1 MAVYKTQGVIIMLW
15 SFVQSQVL
23 GMKWLSD
30 AVSLALSSMGLDVNS
45 AAVGSVHFFIY
56 DTVKISILL
65 CVLIFAVSY
74 IQTFFPPERSKR
86 IMGRFRGLK
95 ANIIGA
101 LLGAVTPFCSC
112 SSIPIFMGF
121 TSAGLPLGMTF
132 SFLISSPMI
141 NPGSLVL
148 LMSIFGTK
156 IAVAYV
162 VLGLTLAVLG
172 GTFIE
177 SLHMEKYIEDFVYSR
192 NGVIDSDIEFLSFN
206 RKQRIAYSA
215 REVIATFRVVF
226 PYILAGV
233 GIGAVIHNYVP
244 EKFITAILGSNNPF
258 GVIIA
263 TLVGIPVY
271 ADIFGTIPIAEALLA
286 KGAMLGTVMSF
297 MMAVTD
303 LSLPSMIMLRRV
315 IKPRLLL
322 VFILV
327 CAAGIIITGYVFN
340 FMGV

>member
-1 MAVYKTQGVIIMLW
+1 
-15 SFVQSQVL
+15 
-23 GMKWLSD
+23 MKWLSEL
-30 AVSLALSSMGLDVNS
+30 VSYVLTYAGLDVS
-45 AAVGSVHFFIY
+45 SAVGGSIHFFVY
-56 DTVKISILL
+56 DVIKIAVLL

-74 IQTFFPPERSKR
+74 IQTYFPPERSKR

-148 LMSIFGTK
+148 LMSVFGFGVACAY
-156 IAVAYV
+156 IA
-162 VLGLTLAVLG
+162 LGLTLAVLG

-177 SLHMEKYIEDFVYSR
+177 SLHMERYIEDFVYSR
-192 NGVIDSDIEFLSFN
+192 PGVIDADIEFLNFS
-206 RKQRIAYSA
+206 RAQRVKYAKS
-215 REVIATFRVVF
+215 EVVTTFKVVF

-233 GIGAVIHNYVP
+233 GIGALIHNYVP
-244 EKFITAILGSNNPF
+244 KSIIQGILGSNNAF
-258 GVIIA
+258 SVVIA
-263 TLVGIPVY
+263 AVVGIPVY
-271 ADIFGTIPIAEALLA
+271 ADIFGTVPIAEALLA

-303 LSLPSMIMLRRV
+303 LSLPSIIMLRKV
-315 IKPRLLL
+315 IKPVLLG
-322 VFILV
+322 VFV
-327 CAAGIIITGYVFN
+327 MTCAVGIIITGYVFN
-340 FMGV
+340 AIF

>member
-1 MAVYKTQGVIIMLW
+1 
-15 SFVQSQVL
+15 
-23 GMKWLSD
+23 MKWLSVL
-30 AVSLALSSMGLDVNS
+30 VSRALTSAGLDVS
-45 AAVGSVHFFIY
+45 GKIGGSIHFFIY
-56 DTVKISILL
+56 DVIKIAVLL
-65 CVLIFAVSY
+65 CALIFVVSY
-74 IQTFFPPERSKR
+74 IQTYFPPERSKR

-95 ANIIGA
+95 ANLVGA

-148 LMSIFGTK
+148 LMSIFGAKT
-156 IAVAYV
+156 AVAYIV
-162 VLGLTLAVLG
+162 MGLCLAVLG

-177 SLHMEKYIEDFVYSR
+177 SLHMESEIEEFVYSR
-192 NGVIDSDIEFLSFN
+192 PGVIDADIEFLSFTA
-206 RKQRIAYSA
+206 KQRLEYSR

-244 EKFITAILGSNNPF
+244 ERFIQGILGNNNPF
-258 GVIIA
+258 GVVIA
-263 TLVGIPVY
+263 SIVGIPVY

-286 KGAMLGTVMSF
+286 KGAMLGTVISF

-303 LSLPSMIMLRRV
+303 LSLPSIIMLRRV
-315 IKPRLLL
+315 IKPRLLA
-322 VFILV
+322 VFV
-327 CAAGIIITGYVFN
+327 MTCAAGIIITGYAFN
-340 FMGV
+340 AMF

>member
-1 MAVYKTQGVIIMLW
+1 
-15 SFVQSQVL
+15 
-23 GMKWLSD
+23 MKWLSEL
-30 AVSLALSSMGLDVNS
+30 VSYVLTYAGLDVS
-45 AAVGSVHFFIY
+45 SAVGGSIHFFVY
-56 DTVKISILL
+56 DVIKIAVLL

-74 IQTFFPPERSKR
+74 IQTYFPPERSKR

-148 LMSIFGTK
+148 LMSVFGFGVACAY
-156 IAVAYV
+156 IA
-162 VLGLTLAVLG
+162 LGLTLAVLG

-177 SLHMEKYIEDFVYSR
+177 SLHMERYIEDFVYSR
-192 NGVIDSDIEFLSFN
+192 PGVIDADIEFLNFS
-206 RKQRIAYSA
+206 RAKRVKYAKS
-215 REVIATFRVVF
+215 EVVTTFKVVF

-233 GIGAVIHNYVP
+233 GIGALIHNYVP
-244 EKFITAILGSNNPF
+244 KSIIQGILGSNNAF
-258 GVIIA
+258 SVVIA
-263 TLVGIPVY
+263 AVVGIPVY
-271 ADIFGTIPIAEALLA
+271 ADIFGTVPIAEALLA

-303 LSLPSMIMLRRV
+303 LSLPSIIMLRKV
-315 IKPRLLL
+315 IKPVLLG
-322 VFILV
+322 VFV
-327 CAAGIIITGYVFN
+327 MTCAVGIIITGYVFN
-340 FMGV
+340 AIF

>member
-1 MAVYKTQGVIIMLW
+1 MLW
-15 SFVQSQVL
+15 KFIQEQLL
-23 GMKWLSD
+23 GMRWLD
-30 AVSLALSSMGLDVNS
+30 EVTGTFLSSLGLNVSSAMGG
-45 AAVGSVHFFIY
+45 AVHFFVY
-56 DTVKISILL
+56 DVMKITVLL

-74 IQTFFPPERSKR
+74 IQTYFPPERSKR
-86 IMGRFRGLK
+86 IMGRFRGIK

-121 TSAGLPLGMTF
+121 TSAGLPMGMTL

-148 LMSIFGTK
+148 LMSIFG
-156 IAVAYV
+156 ARVALVYV
-162 VLGLTLAVLG
+162 ALGLFLAVSG

-177 SLHMEKYIEDFVYSR
+177 SLRMEKHIEDFVYSKP
-192 NGVIDSDIEFLSFN
+192 GVINADIEFLSFT
-206 RKQRIAYSA
+206 RAERIRYS
-215 REVIATFRVVF
+215 RGEVVATLRVVF

-233 GIGAVIHNYVP
+233 GVGAVIHNYVP
-244 EKFITAILGSNNPF
+244 ENIITRILGGRNPF

-263 TLVGIPVY
+263 SVIGIPIY

-286 KGAMLGTVMSF
+286 KGALLGTVMSF

-303 LSLPSMIMLRRV
+303 LSLPSIIMLRKV
-315 IKPRLLL
+315 IKPKLLA
-322 VFILV
+322 VFV
-327 CAAGIIITGYVFN
+327 MTCSAGIIITGYFFN
-340 FMGV
+340 ALSRILL

>member
-1 MAVYKTQGVIIMLW
+1 MTLIYTFRIIPPHRQQATIYQCGVIIMLW
-15 SFVQSQVL
+15 SFIQSQVL

-30 AVSLALSSMGLDVNS
+30 TVNDLLVSMGLDVNS

-65 CVLIFAVSY
+65 CVLIFCVSY

-148 LMSIFGTK
+148 LMSIFGTLQFW
-156 IAVAYV
+156 A
-162 VLGLTLAVLG
+162 GH
-172 GTFIE
+172 
-177 SLHMEKYIEDFVYSR
+177 SSR
-192 NGVIDSDIEFLSFN
+192 
-206 RKQRIAYSA
+206 
-215 REVIATFRVVF
+215 
-226 PYILAGV
+226 
-233 GIGAVIHNYVP
+233 
-244 EKFITAILGSNNPF
+244 PF
-258 GVIIA
+258 TWRSI
-263 TLVGIPVY
+263 
-271 ADIFGTIPIAEALLA
+271 
-286 KGAMLGTVMSF
+286 
-297 MMAVTD
+297 
-303 LSLPSMIMLRRV
+303 
-315 IKPRLLL
+315 
-322 VFILV
+322 
-327 CAAGIIITGYVFN
+327 
-340 FMGV
+340 